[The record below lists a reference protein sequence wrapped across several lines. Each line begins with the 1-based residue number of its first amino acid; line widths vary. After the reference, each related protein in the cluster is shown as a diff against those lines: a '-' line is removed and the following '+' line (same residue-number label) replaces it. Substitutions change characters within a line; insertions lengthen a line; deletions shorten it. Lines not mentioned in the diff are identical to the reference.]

1 MEKFINICLVKSAKV
16 LYNRL
21 LYEFGGDIMLGQS
34 ARAKVVTPIGF
45 TDEAEFTYPLNYALI
60 YDTPQDEYA
69 FILGIDHAV
78 SNFDGRIIA
87 VLVPKK
93 EDSGKHKIWILA
105 PKSSRYINI
114 DILEKINVKEDF
126 PDYDLVC
133 LYESSSGAIVYRE
146 ILGGIRYLLIKNK
159 RSSNWGFPKGH
170 LEKGETKY
178 DAARRE
184 VLEETGLH
192 IKIHLGFEGISKYKI
207 KNKVDKIVSIFVGTT
222 EDTTTVIQEEEIE
235 NYIWLPFPRAMKQL
249 SFKND
254 KDILNN
260 AHDFL
265 VKNKYIK
272 K

>member
-1 MEKFINICLVKSAKV
+1 
-16 LYNRL
+16 
-21 LYEFGGDIMLGQS
+21 MLGQS
-34 ARAKVVTPIGF
+34 VRAKVVKAVGS

-60 YDTPQDEYA
+60 YDTPQEEYA

-78 SNFDGRIIA
+78 SNFDGRIVA
-87 VLVPKK
+87 VLEPKD
-93 EDSGKHKIWILA
+93 ESRHRIWLLA

-114 DILEKINVKEDF
+114 DILEQLDIKNDF
-126 PDYDLVC
+126 PEYELVC

-146 ILGGIRYLLIKNK
+146 ISGGIRYLLIKNK
-159 RSSNWGFPKGH
+159 RSANWGFPKGH

-207 KNKVDKIVSIFVGTT
+207 KDKIDKIVSIFVAST
-222 EDTTTVIQEEEIE
+222 EDVCTVVQEEEIE
-235 NYIWLPFPRAMKQL
+235 DYVWLPYTRAMQHL

-254 KDILNN
+254 RKILYRAHNFLLENN
-260 AHDFL
+260 
-265 VKNKYIK
+265 YIDK
-272 K
+272 

>member
-1 MEKFINICLVKSAKV
+1 M
-16 LYNRL
+16 
-21 LYEFGGDIMLGQS
+21 
-34 ARAKVVTPIGF
+34 
-45 TDEAEFTYPLNYALI
+45 
-60 YDTPQDEYA
+60 
-69 FILGIDHAV
+69 
-78 SNFDGRIIA
+78 
-87 VLVPKK
+87 
-93 EDSGKHKIWILA
+93 
-105 PKSSRYINI
+105 
-114 DILEKINVKEDF
+114 
-126 PDYDLVC
+126 
-133 LYESSSGAIVYRE
+133 
-146 ILGGIRYLLIKNK
+146 GGIRYLLIKNK

-235 NYIWLPFPRAMKQL
+235 NYIWLPFTRAMKQL

-260 AHDFL
+260 AHNFL
-265 VKNKYIK
+265 LKNKYIK